1 MRKGPGL
8 RTALSIV
15 AGVVTG
21 GLLGYVGGGYL
32 ACEVFYRGSNLCGL
46 VGVFVTGPF
55 GAVAG
60 GIAGW
65 LLSRRG

>member
-1 MRKGPGL
+1 L
-8 RTALSIV
+8 RTALAVV

-21 GLLGYVGGGYL
+21 GPLGYLAGTYL
-32 ACEVFYRGSNLCGL
+32 ACEVFYQGSNLCGL
-46 VGVFVTGPF
+46 VGVFVTGPL

>member
-1 MRKGPGL
+1 M
-8 RTALSIV
+8 RTALSVV

-21 GLLGYVGGGYL
+21 GLLGFVAGTYL
-32 ACEVFYRGSNLCGL
+32 AYVFYGGDLSGL

-60 GIAGW
+60 GIGGW